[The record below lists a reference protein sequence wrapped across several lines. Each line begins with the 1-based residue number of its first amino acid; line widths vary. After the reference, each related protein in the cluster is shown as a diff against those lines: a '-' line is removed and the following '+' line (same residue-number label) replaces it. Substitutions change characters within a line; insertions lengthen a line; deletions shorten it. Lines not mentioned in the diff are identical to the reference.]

1 MVLQPEVILE
11 VVPPAH
17 SFVRL
22 VTSQKFD
29 STSGGTARFG
39 RIIKVS
45 DENPAHLKWNYT
57 RVNLRDTIFSKFIT
71 TILLNLKF
79 Q

>member
-45 DENPAHLKWNYT
+45 DESRKPSAFEMKLHK
-57 RVNLRDTIFSKFIT
+57 SKLERHNI
-71 TILLNLKF
+71 
-79 Q
+79 